1 VALYP
6 NGFKITLRIILQN
19 VKQFKKLKGS
29 PSAVVSFFRSRVG
42 QPSEAAFLMVGTE
55 ADPTFLDRIN
65 RINKILIFHF
75 QFPEETENTQSPSAN
90 KIGTHSIIIK
100 QVGLSRYRTSAAIR

>member
-1 VALYP
+1 
-6 NGFKITLRIILQN
+6 
-19 VKQFKKLKGS
+19 
-29 PSAVVSFFRSRVG
+29 
-42 QPSEAAFLMVGTE
+42 MVGTE

-65 RINKILIFHF
+65 RILIFHFQFPEETENTILIFHF

>member
-1 VALYP
+1 
-6 NGFKITLRIILQN
+6 
-19 VKQFKKLKGS
+19 
-29 PSAVVSFFRSRVG
+29 
-42 QPSEAAFLMVGTE
+42 MVGTE

-65 RINKILIFHF
+65 RILIFHF